1 MTDYETITASR
12 TDGVGLI
19 TLNRPESLNALSSTL
34 FGEFYAEFES
44 MDGDPDVRAIVVT
57 GAGDR
62 AFSAGADIKEMKR
75 LADEGVTPP
84 SGRFA
89 ENGWNLANS
98 RTPTIGALNGLCYGG
113 GAVMASSFDIRI
125 GCERTTFRFLAV
137 TYGRLNST
145 WTLPNVVGMAIA
157 KELIFTGRVVEPEE
171 ALEYRLLNRL
181 VAPEQVLPSAL
192 EIAAVIAGNDPR
204 MVQGAKRL
212 LHKGIGAGYRRQL
225 DNERNA
231 GANELKATSIEE
243 GFKDFIERK
252 GL

>member
-1 MTDYETITASR
+1 MTDYETIKASR

-34 FGEFYAEFES
+34 FGEFYNEFES
-44 MDGDPDVRAIVVT
+44 MDADPETRAIVVT

-75 LADEGVTPP
+75 LSDEGVSPP
-84 SGRFA
+84 SGRFT
-89 ENGWNLANS
+89 ENGWNFANS
-98 RTPTIGALNGLCYGG
+98 QTPTIGALNGLCYGG
-113 GAVMASSFDIRI
+113 GALMASSFDMRI
-125 GCERTTFRFLAV
+125 GCDRTKFRFLAV

-145 WTLPNVVGMAIA
+145 WTLPNVVGIAIA

-171 ALEYRLLNRL
+171 ALEYKLLNRL
-181 VAPEQVLPSAL
+181 VPPDEVLPTAMELASG
-192 EIAAVIAGNDPR
+192 IAANDPR

-212 LHKGIGAGYRRQL
+212 LHKGIGADYRRQL
-225 DNERNA
+225 DNERDA
-231 GANELKATSIEE
+231 GRNELKATSIEE

>member
-1 MTDYETITASR
+1 
-12 TDGVGLI
+12 
-19 TLNRPESLNALSSTL
+19 
-34 FGEFYAEFES
+34 
-44 MDGDPDVRAIVVT
+44 
-57 GAGDR
+57 
-62 AFSAGADIKEMKR
+62 MKR
-75 LADEGVTPP
+75 LADQGVTPP

-125 GCERTTFRFLAV
+125 GCERTIFRFLAV

-181 VAPEQVLPSAL
+181 VPSGDVLPTAM
-192 EIAAVIAGNDPR
+192 EIASGIAGNYPR

-212 LHKGIGAGYRRQL
+212 LHKGIGADYRRQL

-231 GANELKATSIEE
+231 GQNELKATSIEE